1 MIILDEA
8 AATER
13 LPYDR
18 LVPAL
23 REGLAQEWQQV
34 QRVHYGLADDASMLL
49 MPAWSETHLGLKVVN
64 VFPGNA
70 ALGKSPIT
78 STYLLHDAQTGAMK
92 ALIDGET
99 LTSRRTAAVTALAA
113 SFLAPI
119 DADHLLL
126 VGAGR
131 IAQELP
137 AALSA
142 VRAIRRVTIWSRS
155 FERAAA
161 LARTLEAQG
170 YSASPSRDLRKSVA
184 AAPIIACAT
193 FSTVPLVEGEWLADR
208 AFLSLI
214 GGFHPHMREAD
225 SEAIRRSYVFADTLS
240 GALAEAGDLLTP
252 IAEGVITSNHVKADL
267 FDLCKDRSA
276 FPTPLPIPR
285 VFKSVG
291 HAIQDLIAATLT
303 LGPGS

>member
-1 MIILDEA
+1 MIILDETA
-8 AATER
+8 AKER

-23 REGLAQEWQQV
+23 REGLAREWQPV
-34 QRVHYGLADDASMLL
+34 QRVHYDLANDASMLL
-49 MPAWSETHLGLKVVN
+49 MPAWSDTHLGLKVVN
-64 VFPGNA
+64 VFPANA
-70 ALGKSPIT
+70 ALGKLPIT
-78 STYLLHDAQTGAMK
+78 STYLLHDARTGEMK

-113 SFLAPI
+113 SFLAPV

-142 VRAIRRVTIWSRS
+142 VRPIRRVTIWSRS

-161 LARTLEAQG
+161 LAHALEAQN
-170 YSASPSRDLRKSVA
+170 YSASPSRDLKSSVA
-184 AAPIIACAT
+184 AASIIACAT
-193 FSTVPLVEGEWLADR
+193 FSTSPLVEGEWLADNS
-208 AFLSLI
+208 FLSLI
-214 GGFHPHMREAD
+214 GGFRPHMREAD
-225 SEAIRRSYVFADTLS
+225 SEAIRRSYVFADTRS

-252 IAEGVITSNHVKADL
+252 IAEGVVTSDHIKADL
-267 FDLCKDRSA
+267 FDLCRDRSA
-276 FPTPLPIPR
+276 FPTPLPAPR
-285 VFKSVG
+285 IFKSVG
-291 HAIQDLIAATLT
+291 HAVQDLIAATLA
-303 LGPGS
+303 LAPRG